1 MPVPPSDM
9 KPAPLERRPKT
20 LSGGC
25 GPDSWWS
32 TAPGG
37 RVAARQDRLF
47 QIDLQMV
54 SRSSKLPATQLYFSH
69 KLMGC

>member
-1 MPVPPSDM
+1 MPPSAM
-9 KPAPLERRPKT
+9 KPAPLERRPNT

-37 RVAARQDRLF
+37 RVAARQDGLF
-47 QIDLQMV
+47 HVVLQTV
-54 SRSSKLPATQLYFSH
+54 SRSSKLPAVRSDFRRN
-69 KLMGC
+69 LMGC